1 MQFLQQQRTVT
12 YLISFFKGCDP
23 LLKRNAL
30 LRNELPCVIKIRQI
44 VRETAKIITKI
55 ACLIKKNH
63 SPDKIKC

>member
-1 MQFLQQQRTVT
+1 MQFLQQQRS
-12 YLISFFKGCDP
+12 YLFDLFFKECDP